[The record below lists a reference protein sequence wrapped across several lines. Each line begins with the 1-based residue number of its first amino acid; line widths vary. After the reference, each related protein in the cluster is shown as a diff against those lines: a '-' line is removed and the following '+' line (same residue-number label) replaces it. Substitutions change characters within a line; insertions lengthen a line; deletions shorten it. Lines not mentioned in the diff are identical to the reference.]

1 MRPIERGPAPRVYA
15 EYGDAID
22 DLVDRLGRYCSY
34 CERRLPV
41 SLAVEHMS
49 PKDRHP
55 DRELDWDNF
64 LLGCTN
70 CNSTK
75 SNEDVSDDATLW
87 PDRDNT
93 LLALTYSRGGF
104 VTLSEVVI
112 GADLRARVSVLL
124 DLVGLDRHIAHGW
137 LRPTAKDKRWQQR
150 EEIWEIAEETL
161 GSYEALERSPEAL
174 PLIVTAALGYGFLS
188 VWLKVFDAYSE
199 VRLALL
205 DAFPGTA
212 KDSFDDQGLCV
223 NRPGG
228 VL

>member
-1 MRPIERGPAPRVYA
+1 MRPIERGPAPRVYT

-22 DLVDRLGRYCSY
+22 DLVGRLGRYCTY

-49 PKDRHP
+49 PKDHHP

-75 SNEDVSDDATLW
+75 SNKDVSDDATLW

-93 LLALTYSRGGF
+93 LLAVTYARGGF
-104 VTLSEVVI
+104 VTISEGVND
-112 GADLRARVSVLL
+112 ADLRARIKVLL
-124 DLVGLDRHIAHGW
+124 DLVGLDRHAARVP
-137 LRPTAKDKRWQQR
+137 RPTDKDKRWQQR
-150 EEIWEIAEETL
+150 EELWAVAEETL
-161 GSYEALERSPEAL
+161 GSYEALKRSPVAL
-174 PLIVTAALGYGFLS
+174 SLIVTAALGYGFLS
-188 VWLKVFDAYSE
+188 VWLTVFDAYPE

-212 KDSFDDQGLCV
+212 KDSFDDTGRCV

>member
-41 SLAVEHMS
+41 SLAVEHMT
-49 PKDRHP
+49 PKHLHP
-55 DRELDWDNF
+55 DQELDWDNF

-75 SNEDVSDDATLW
+75 SNKDLSDDETLW

-93 LLALTYSRGGF
+93 LLALTYARGGF
-104 VTLSEVVI
+104 VSTSDGI
-112 GADLRARVSVLL
+112 DDPDLRARVRMLL
-124 DLVGLDRHIAHGW
+124 DLVGLDRHAARGW
-137 LRPTAKDKRWQQR
+137 PPPTDKDKRWQQR

-161 GSYEALERSPEAL
+161 GSYEALERSQAAL
-174 PLIVTAALGYGFLS
+174 SLIVTAALGYGFPS
-188 VWLKVFDAYSE
+188 VWLTVFDAYPE

-205 DAFPGTA
+205 DAFPGTS
-212 KDSFDDQGLCV
+212 KGSFDDLGQPV
-223 NRPGG
+223 NRAGG